1 MWEWRGQSWCLRSP
15 DEGTS
20 PQELARPGQSVGPV
34 SYCLADMAGE
44 SSASAPWDGREAWEA
59 VDPLGDFAWVY
70 ECHYQGVYRA
80 IRAIVLD
87 PVWAEDVTQD
97 TFVKAYRNRG
107 RYKPVGS
114 LAGWLHRIA
123 VREALSALRWRTLQT
138 WLLGAVGQASTSEDP
153 WSGHLVAEAL
163 AALKPKSRAA
173 VVLHH
178 YHGYRYREIASILGI
193 PEGTVATR
201 IANGLRQMRKVLES
215 NPDVALA
222 TRR

>member
-1 MWEWRGQSWCLRSP
+1 
-15 DEGTS
+15 
-20 PQELARPGQSVGPV
+20 
-34 SYCLADMAGE
+34 MAGE
-44 SSASAPWDGREAWEA
+44 SSASARSDAPQAWEA
-59 VDPLGDFAWVY
+59 MDPLGDFAGVY
-70 ECHYQGVYRA
+70 ERHYQGVYRA
-80 IRAIVLD
+80 VRAIVLD
-87 PVWAEDVTQD
+87 PIWAEDVTQD
-97 TFVKAYRNRG
+97 AFVKAYRNRD
-107 RYKPVGS
+107 RYKPIGS

-173 VVLHH
+173 VVLHY

-215 NPDVALA
+215 IPDVALA
-222 TRR
+222 ARR